1 MTIALIRQ
9 HLQDLAPLGNV
20 ALSRKEGWREFA
32 DAPSLVAPEVLTRRQ
47 LRALTADDAE
57 VYNHFRQLWHAN
69 LGPIRTPQLTTLHE
83 QLSTVVDSN
92 LQFGDKAKGA
102 VAIDAYPGLG
112 KTTSVLAFAKDFH
125 RREIRIKGTH
135 TRDGHQR
142 WPVCRVG
149 LTGNTGLKE
158 FNRAMLEFY
167 AHPGNTRGTSADLSR
182 RALDCVTSCETRLL
196 VVDDLHF
203 LRVHATSGVEI
214 SNHFKYIAN
223 EFPVTV
229 VFIGVRLAERGLFAE
244 AQTARRTTLVG
255 MRPFEGRRGDR
266 DSRRGDRGRGHTGS
280 VRYRRRRRVAAVAGA
295 RRSAAGPTGR
305 RRRHGRLGQRHQHEI
320 GGHPGRRVAATIR
333 PRRRSAAIPQRRP
346 RPEPP
351 VGERHRGGRRRPPH
365 PDPALAAMVAAVH
378 GDPVQ
383 FGAGPPGPVDGT
395 TAGGHHAH
403 RRRGRRS

>member
-20 ALSRKEGWREFA
+20 ALSRKEGWRDFV
-32 DAPSLVAPEVLTRRQ
+32 DAPSLVAPQVLTRRQ
-47 LRALTADDAE
+47 LHALSGDDAE

-69 LGPIRTPQLTTLHE
+69 LGPIRTPQLTALHE

-112 KTTSVLAFAKDFH
+112 KTTSVLAFAKEFH

-167 AHPGNTRGTSADLSR
+167 AHPGITRGTSADLSR
-182 RALDCVTSCETRLL
+182 RTLDCVTSCETRLL

-203 LRVHATSGVEI
+203 LRMHATSGVEI

-229 VFIGVRLAERGLFAE
+229 VFIGVKLAERGLFAE

-255 MRPFEGRRGDR
+255 MRPFGIDT
-266 DSRRGDRGRGHTGS
+266 D
-280 VRYRRRRRVAAVAGA
+280 
-295 RRSAAGPTGR
+295 TGR
-305 RRRHGRLGQRHQHEI
+305 REWRTMLLAIEQGLVLAEKYPGMLADDLSDYLFTRSTGHIGSLMVLINRGCHRAVVTGRERLDAELLETVSNDEDAETARRE
-320 GGHPGRRVAATIR
+320 
-333 PRRRSAAIPQRRP
+333 
-346 RPEPP
+346 
-351 VGERHRGGRRRPPH
+351 
-365 PDPALAAMVAAVH
+365 LAAALDA
-378 GDPVQ
+378 
-383 FGAGPPGPVDGT
+383 
-395 TAGGHHAH
+395 
-403 RRRGRRS
+403 RRITSRPTRRCR